1 MNLVHLLTIFKLVQS
16 IQSIYWNISTRMFWK
31 WFHWCTWLYMSQIN
45 LSNPFIPHL
54 KKCYC
59 TKHVPNKCAFHN
71 RDNNIFLWTWKSWSG
86 VILLSE
92 DLMSPYEL
100 GEYRW
105 YERVI
110 CGKYLQPTEAVL
122 IDFNLVECW
131 YRVSTNKY
139 SIIPL

>member
-1 MNLVHLLTIFKLVQS
+1 MVSL
-16 IQSIYWNISTRMFWK
+16 
-31 WFHWCTWLYMSQIN
+31 LYMTIYVSNYPLKPLHSTYKNVTALNMYQIN
-45 LSNPFIPHL
+45 VHSITERTSFCRLENVDQV
-54 KKCYC
+54 Y
-59 TKHVPNKCAFHN
+59 
-71 RDNNIFLWTWKSWSG
+71 

-122 IDFNLVECW
+122 IDFNLVEC
-131 YRVSTNKY
+131 
-139 SIIPL
+139 